1 MIEWIYQTDRAV
13 MEWVQSSLSSAW
25 LDHIMIFITKLGDAG
40 FIWILGGIRML
51 FRRLCWA
58 ADGVGLPPVGAE
70 PPKRI
75 RLGGTTIGNRKINL
89 AFRRRSSDVND

>member
-40 FIWILGGIRML
+40 FIWILGGIILLCFKKTRRCGVVL
-51 FRRLCWA
+51 LAAVALNFLIGDLIVKPLVSRARPLSTIRRLS
-58 ADGVGLPPVGAE
+58 
-70 PPKRI
+70 
-75 RLGGTTIGNRKINL
+75 
-89 AFRRRSSDVND
+89 F